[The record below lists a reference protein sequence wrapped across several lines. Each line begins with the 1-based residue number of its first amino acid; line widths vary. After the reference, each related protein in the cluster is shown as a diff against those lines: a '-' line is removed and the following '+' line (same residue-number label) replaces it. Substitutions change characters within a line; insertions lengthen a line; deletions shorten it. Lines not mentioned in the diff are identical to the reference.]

1 MLRIAAEVR
10 CFGLSA
16 ALSHPSSTGKWQD
29 HLHRGLRARGRGF
42 FDQLLRLWHL
52 WFAIQY
58 IWLSQK
64 SSMKHHE
71 SWSRKVFVL
80 ALFDWTGIFLRR
92 RIRPEGVSW
101 FSCSPLWRKEIHSTH
116 QAPTPQ
122 FHTIQFRLNDFPTD
136 TTSGFTPQGRRPL
149 ISDAAQ
155 MENNGLT
162 WPYCVLGRGTSN
174 AFVRQIVG
182 SHVKDCWMLWN
193 IMNHFNDQFSYD
205 IISTLGTGKPNTLNL
220 NSSSVLL
227 TCMNP
232 PLHHIVCN
240 RWLKR
245 PQLIRCFLLAQNSRS
260 KNSFDHWFL
269 VSVRSYAA
277 MAPALWRMNSWCRC
291 GVKGCPSSKSS
302 SAWWFIGSECSC
314 VGNGLLLRSSFTSF
328 AIHLLNLSLWLQ
340 RQRFRRAKF
349 VLRCYSTCHQD
360 TNKIK

>member
-1 MLRIAAEVR
+1 
-10 CFGLSA
+10 
-16 ALSHPSSTGKWQD
+16 
-29 HLHRGLRARGRGF
+29 
-42 FDQLLRLWHL
+42 
-52 WFAIQY
+52 
-58 IWLSQK
+58 
-64 SSMKHHE
+64 
-71 SWSRKVFVL
+71 
-80 ALFDWTGIFLRR
+80 
-92 RIRPEGVSW
+92 
-101 FSCSPLWRKEIHSTH
+101 
-116 QAPTPQ
+116 
-122 FHTIQFRLNDFPTD
+122 
-136 TTSGFTPQGRRPL
+136 
-149 ISDAAQ
+149 
-155 MENNGLT
+155 
-162 WPYCVLGRGTSN
+162 
-174 AFVRQIVG
+174 
-182 SHVKDCWMLWN
+182 
-193 IMNHFNDQFSYD
+193 MNYD

-232 PLHHIVCN
+232 PLYHIVCN

-340 RQRFRRAKF
+340 RERFRRAKF
-349 VLRCYSTCHQD
+349 VLRCYSTGTPGYKQNQINLREQLISEYASWFPPLQPQKGRTPSHTGFSGCNSLIPMTSNEGCKSEIQWLLRSPGSASYCQRIRDHQGGESLPSKEAPVSYHVVSSFFQHP
-360 TNKIK
+360 KIRWRRYA